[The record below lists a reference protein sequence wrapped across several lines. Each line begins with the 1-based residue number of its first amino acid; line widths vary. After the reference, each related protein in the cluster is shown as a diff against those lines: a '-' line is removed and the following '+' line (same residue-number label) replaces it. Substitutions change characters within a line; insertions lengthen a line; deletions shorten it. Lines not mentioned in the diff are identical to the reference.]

1 MDWSVQAVPE
11 PTGEKGKMAESLIAK
26 DLDNYRGSATPRVND
41 RICRMNTRQSL
52 RHPKFIALIE
62 DKAARQ
68 GLGAIAIEAYV
79 SVGNT
84 DQKPWN

>member
-1 MDWSVQAVPE
+1 
-11 PTGEKGKMAESLIAK
+11 
-26 DLDNYRGSATPRVND
+26 
-41 RICRMNTRQSL
+41 MNTRQSL

-68 GLGAIAIEAYV
+68 VLGAIAIEAYV